1 MAIVISVAR
10 ELVPRGS
17 LSRVQA
23 SVNGKVHLPTGL
35 YCACPVFSGG
45 QFHILLSL
53 LCGVA
58 FLRL

>member
-1 MAIVISVAR
+1 MMIVTSVAR

-17 LSRVQA
+17 LSRVQG
-23 SVNGKVHLPTGL
+23 SVNGKVHLPAGL
-35 YCACPVFSGG
+35 YCACSGFSGG

-53 LCGVA
+53 LRGVA